1 MARPLKPTFNPAERE
16 ELHRLT
22 SDGPLEMTYMNNGEY
37 ERQSMRTSEPDHLQQ
52 LLNAEQLAVTHS
64 HWRQAPNYQLSPIES
79 RHSIRVVPSDELRK
93 LVYAWQ
99 DLADVMETS
108 TSSAK
113 QLSPR
118 LEHFFAAYKTF
129 MLRYREELLQ
139 QREVFDPGLNINTL
153 RHDID
158 KHLEEGFDYYQQAI
172 RSHTFRRAIKQ
183 NQTNHNR
190 NRRSLLNYVE
200 VLLEAYPSLYVLHLD
215 LGYNVFNDATM
226 LKATY
231 SRLREDLNALLH
243 ARHRNPMWKDDLVGH
258 LWKIEDAPLRRF
270 HAHLFLFYN
279 GVTAEHHQQD
289 VNRLQQRWIEE
300 ITHQEGA
307 LYARRKGQK
316 SVWVPENR
324 GYLIT
329 SNDVTQVHQLKEYL
343 NYLVQIDK
351 LFGLE
356 TLPQARVFGKGNAP
370 NLPTIA
376 PNE

>member
-1 MARPLKPTFNPAERE
+1 MARPLKPTFSPAEQE

-22 SDGPLEMTYMNNGEY
+22 SDGPLEMTYMENGEY
-37 ERQSMRTSEPDHLQQ
+37 ERQSMRTSEPDHLRQ
-52 LLNAEQLAVTHS
+52 LLNAEQLAVTHN
-64 HWRQAPNYQLSPIES
+64 HWRQVPDFQLSPIES
-79 RHSIRVVPSDELRK
+79 RHSIRVVPSDELLK

-118 LEHFFAAYKTF
+118 LEHFFTAYKTF
-129 MLRYREELLQ
+129 MQRYREELLQ

-153 RHDID
+153 RHDIE
-158 KHLEEGFDYYQQAI
+158 KHLEKGFDYYQQAI
-172 RSHTFRRAIKQ
+172 RSHTFTRAIKQ

-200 VLLEAYPSLYVLHLD
+200 VLLKTYPSLYVLHLD
-215 LGYNVFNDATM
+215 LGYNVFNYSTM

-258 LWKIEDAPLRRF
+258 LWKIEDAPQRRF
-270 HAHLFLFYN
+270 HVHLFLFYN
-279 GVTAEHHQQD
+279 GATAEHHQKD
-289 VNRLQQRWIEE
+289 VNRLQERWIEE
-300 ITHQEGA
+300 ITQREGA

-316 SVWVPENR
+316 PVWVPENR

-329 SNDVTQVHQLKEYL
+329 SNDETQVHQLNKYL
-343 NYLVQIDK
+343 DYLVQIDK

-370 NLPTIA
+370 RQPTIA
-376 PNE
+376 TKE